1 MTDREDHKKKIIDI
15 IKSANQGQ
23 EDTQPPSIS
32 VNGDG
37 NMTAGRDLNINP
49 IIKKKVVV
57 KTGDGAI
64 NAQQKAEIQARL
76 KAWID
81 SHNLVKKSELTY
93 PAAWGKFKKRFKVN
107 SYHELHQDL
116 FKEAVN
122 WLNTQ
127 KAIIQG
133 MKSAPKKD
141 PTVRPSAIRFIKAR
155 CKQLGDEFCYVDY
168 IQRRFSKTSLA
179 DLDDD
184 ELRATRAYIS
194 KKKPI

>member
-15 IKSANQGQ
+15 IKSANNEQ
-23 EDTQPPSIS
+23 EDTQPSSIS
-32 VNGDG
+32 VNGNG

-49 IIKKKVVV
+49 IIQKKVVV
-57 KTGDGAI
+57 KTGEGAI
-64 NAQQKAEIQARL
+64 NAQQKAEIQTRL

-81 SHNLVKKSELTY
+81 SHNSVKKTELTY

-116 FKEAVN
+116 FEKAVK

-127 KAIIQG
+127 KAIIQS

-141 PTVRPSAIRFIKAR
+141 PTFRPSAIRFIKAR
-155 CKQLGDEFCYVDY
+155 CKELGDEFCYGDY

>member
-1 MTDREDHKKKIIDI
+1 MTDRNDHKKKIIDI
-15 IKSANQGQ
+15 IRSANNEQ

-32 VNGDG
+32 VNGNG

-49 IIKKKVVV
+49 IIRRRVVV
-57 KTGDGAI
+57 QPGDDAV
-64 NAQQKAEIQARL
+64 NPQQKAEIKERL

-81 SHNLVKKSELTY
+81 SHNSVKKIKLTY
-93 PAAWGKFKKRFKVN
+93 PAAWGKFYKRFKVN
-107 SYHELHQDL
+107 SYHELHRDL
-116 FKEAVN
+116 FEEAVK

-127 KAIIQG
+127 KAIIQS

-141 PTVRPSAIRFIKAR
+141 PTFRTSAIRFIKAR
-155 CKQLGDEFCYVDY
+155 CKELGDEFCYGDY